1 MFAVYR
7 TDSDGCTYS
16 ADTVLFVTACEQTAK
31 DAVALAELEQEAAL
45 AVERPNWSID
55 DIKIYGAE
63 WCLNLLDEDSKKL
76 AGIFTVDVA
85 KEPGHKITY
94 VDPNISY
101 YYEEVEVR

>member
-45 AVERPNWSID
+45 AVERPAWTTD
-55 DIKIYGAE
+55 DLKKYGTEYAI
-63 WCLNLLDEDSKKL
+63 NLRKEYSEKL
-76 AGIFTVDVA
+76 AAIFTVDVWSDGEFITHVD
-85 KEPGHKITY
+85 KET
-94 VDPNISY
+94 SY
-101 YYEEVEVR
+101 YYEKVQVR